1 MEYRRLG
8 RTGLDVS
15 LLSLGTGGPNK
26 FGQARSTARDAT
38 RALVRRALDHGI
50 NYFDTAADY
59 GESEELLGR
68 ALADVPRESYV
79 LATKYLA
86 LVDYNDPTS
95 PVVPPAAV
103 GESVDRSLDRLG
115 VEHVDILMIHA
126 LEDLPRYESCIASHL
141 RELERIR
148 DSGKARFLGISGF
161 APMLVRAVQNGFA
174 DMVMVSYNLL
184 SPAPERLLFPPAQAA
199 DVGVVAMTAVRRA
212 LAHPDQLAATIAD
225 MKARGIVASDAV
237 PDDDPLGW
245 LVRGDVRSI
254 QDAAYRFV
262 AEPAAVAT
270 VLTGT
275 IDPGHLDANVRAI
288 EAGPLPPEVRTKL
301 LAIFDHHDGYF
312 GN

>member
-8 RTGLDVS
+8 RTDLNVS
-15 LLSLGTGGPNK
+15 LLGLGTGGPNK
-26 FGQARSTARDAT
+26 FGQTRSTARDET

-59 GESEELLGR
+59 GESERLLGD

-86 LVDYNDPTS
+86 LMDYKDPTS
-95 PVVPPAAV
+95 APIPPAAI
-103 GESVDRSLDRLG
+103 GESIDRSLARLG

-126 LEDLPRYESCIASHL
+126 LDLARYDASIASQL
-141 RELERIR
+141 GELERVR
-148 DSGKARFLGISGF
+148 DSGKTRFLGISGF
-161 APMLVRAVQNGFA
+161 APMLVRAVEDGFA

-184 SPAPERLLFPPAQAA
+184 SLAPERLLFPPAQAA

-212 LAHPDQLAATIAD
+212 LADPDRLATTIAE
-225 MKARGIVASDAV
+225 MKARGIVVPDAV

-245 LVRGDVRSI
+245 LVRGDVGSI

-275 IDPGHLDANVRAI
+275 VDPDHLDANVRAI
-288 EAGPLPPEVRTKL
+288 EAGPLPPDLRAEL
-301 LAIFDHHDGYF
+301 LAIFDHHDEYF
-312 GN
+312 GD